1 MIAVPANEREDSGAG
16 AQAGLRKNHSLNQS
30 VMSKKKVLVVHYAS
44 PSGQLSD
51 VVRNLTG
58 PLAESGEIEVRNV
71 VLRCREPYPF
81 PWPIL
86 RFFDTFPEAIYL
98 DPPELEPLGLDANE
112 HFDLVILGY
121 QVWFLSPS
129 LPTTAFLKS
138 PDVRVLLKDTPVV
151 TVIACRDMWLM
162 AQERAKELLATAG
175 ARLLGNVVLVDE
187 AGSVGSFLATP
198 LWMLTGKRG
207 PLLGGLIPRAGVK
220 PDQITASRRF
230 GERIADVLQADSP
243 LDTGL
248 LRGLGAVKVNTHL
261 IATEKAAR
269 RSFLAWGKLL
279 RTLGKQGSWA
289 RKPVVMIYIVFLIAL
304 LITVLPISALIKTLA
319 APLMRKRI
327 AAQRAYY
334 SEPSGN

>member
-1 MIAVPANEREDSGAG
+1 MNT
-16 AQAGLRKNHSLNQS
+16 
-30 VMSKKKVLVVHYAS
+30 KKVLVVHYSS

-51 VVRNLTG
+51 VMRNLTA
-58 PLAESGEIEVRNV
+58 PLAESASIEVRQL
-71 VLRCREPYPF
+71 VLRCKNPYPF

-98 DPPELEPLGLDANE
+98 DPPELEPLDLDQNE
-112 HFDLVILGY
+112 RFDLVILGY

-129 LPTTAFLKS
+129 LPTTAFLKN
-138 PDVRVLLKDTPVV
+138 PAVRALLKDTPVV

-162 AQERAKELLATAG
+162 AQERTKELLAACG
-175 ARLLGNVVLVDE
+175 AHLIGNVALVDE
-187 AGSVGSFLATP
+187 AGSIGSFLATP

-220 PDQITASRRF
+220 PEQITASRRF
-230 GERIADVLQADSP
+230 GERIAHALTQVQTLN
-243 LDTGL
+243 TGL
-248 LRGLGAVKVNTHL
+248 LRGMGAVKVNTHL

-279 RTLGKQGSWA
+279 RTLGKQGAWA
-289 RKPVVMIYIVFLIAL
+289 RQPVVMIYIVFLIAL
-304 LITVLPISALIKTLA
+304 LITVLPISALFKTLA

-327 AAQRAYY
+327 AAQQAYF
-334 SEPSGN
+334 SHPSGT

>member
-1 MIAVPANEREDSGAG
+1 MNT
-16 AQAGLRKNHSLNQS
+16 
-30 VMSKKKVLVVHYAS
+30 KKVLVVHYSS

-51 VVRNLTG
+51 VMRNLTA
-58 PLAESGEIEVRNV
+58 PLAESASIEVRQL
-71 VLRCREPYPF
+71 VLRCKNPYPF

-98 DPPELEPLGLDANE
+98 DPPELEPLDLDQNE
-112 HFDLVILGY
+112 RFDLVILGY

-129 LPTTAFLKS
+129 LPTTAFLKN
-138 PDVRVLLKDTPVV
+138 PAVRALLKDTPVV

-162 AQERAKELLATAG
+162 AQERTKELLAACG
-175 ARLLGNVVLVDE
+175 AHLIGNVALVDE
-187 AGSVGSFLATP
+187 AGSIGSFLATP

-220 PDQITASRRF
+220 PEQITASRRF
-230 GERIADVLQADSP
+230 GERIAHALTQVQTLN
-243 LDTGL
+243 TGL
-248 LRGLGAVKVNTHL
+248 LRGMGAVKVNTHL

-279 RTLGKQGSWA
+279 RTLGKQGAWA
-289 RKPVVMIYIVFLIAL
+289 RQPVVMIYIVFLITL
-304 LITVLPISALIKTLA
+304 LITVLPISALFKTLA

-327 AAQRAYY
+327 AAQQTYF
-334 SEPSGN
+334 SQPSGT